1 MRDYE
6 RPLADEMGQY
16 CSYARTEGLG
26 GREGQPVGQQRA
38 RHGGAQAVRDGMQR
52 RQRRASQK
60 PFLLRRLRALP
71 GRPAGR

>member
-26 GREGQPVGQQRA
+26 GLAALGISESVAACFRLTLENTPMPFREA
-38 RHGGAQAVRDGMQR
+38 REDRYWQTEACANDGGGLL
-52 RQRRASQK
+52 AS
-60 PFLLRRLRALP
+60 
-71 GRPAGR
+71 